1 MGKAKTATNDGGMQ
15 KRRYVGEDVVVPVMY
30 EGHYVGNGG
39 QYMAGMV
46 NGKLVEDKNGKPLP
60 LKAVGVLR

>member
-1 MGKAKTATNDGGMQ
+1 MGKAKAATNNSSIQ
-15 KRRYVGEDVVVPVMY
+15 RRRYVGEDVVVPVMY
-30 EGHYVGNGG
+30 DGHYVGNGG

>member
-1 MGKAKTATNDGGMQ
+1 MGKAKTATNDDGMQ
-15 KRRYVGEDVVVPVMY
+15 RRRYVGEDVVVPVMY
-30 EGHYVGNGG
+30 DGHYVGNGG

-46 NGKLVEDKNGKPLP
+46 NGKLVEDSNGKPLP